1 MVSTSEGGLDRII
14 GDRGINRNREVDN
27 IIRCEEENIGI
38 VSQYVI
44 SQLLANS
51 TLDPTDLT
59 YDTPLDSKQEYR
71 MGKGIVNFLLLTK
84 ECNVPPSYIYL
95 LDKKDYKIIAER
107 ALGELE
113 KNGIIIRGN
122 YIITI
127 QKDLYEIKRELIEKY
142 GKHIEEK
149 ERKSNYTVG
158 GYIY

>member
-1 MVSTSEGGLDRII
+1 MVSTSGGGLDRII

-27 IIRCEEENIGI
+27 IIRCEEENMGI
-38 VSQYVI
+38 VSQYVA

-51 TLDPTDLT
+51 KLDPTDLT
-59 YDTPLDSKQEYR
+59 YDTPLDSEQEYKLGR
-71 MGKGIVNFLLLTK
+71 GIASFLLLTTDC
-84 ECNVPPSYIYL
+84 EISPSYIDL
-95 LDKKDYKIIAER
+95 LDKKDYKIIAEK

-113 KNGIIIRGN
+113 KMNIIIRGN

-142 GKHIEEK
+142 EKSIEEK
-149 ERKSNYTVG
+149 ERKSNYTTG

>member
-27 IIRCEEENIGI
+27 IIRCEEENMGI

-51 TLDPTDLT
+51 KLDPTDLT
-59 YDTPLDSKQEYR
+59 YDTHLDSKQEYI

-84 ECNVPPSYIYL
+84 ECKVPLGYIYL

-113 KNGIIIRGN
+113 KMDIISRRN
-122 YIITI
+122 DLITI
-127 QKDLYEIKRELIEKY
+127 KKDLYEIKRELIEKY